1 MAPDSAVGQRPTAG
15 DSSVGRKPIV
25 DDSSVGQKPIVDALS
40 VDRKRSVV
48 DQKRWQV
55 GFVMLQMRVDRI
67 QAREH
72 QTHLSLKH
80 RH

>member
-15 DSSVGRKPIV
+15 
-25 DDSSVGQKPIVDALS
+25 DSSVGQKPIVDALS

-67 QAREH
+67 QVREH